1 MKGLRLYKYEKLC
14 SKKAIE
20 DLFAAKN
27 NSVKSYPIRLIY
39 LIEPFNGTPAKFY
52 ISVPKR
58 KIRHAVDR
66 VLMRRRIREAY
77 RLNRNIIFDPLKQ
90 NSLSVNIAIIYMHD
104 NVSDYALIEEKLK
117 NALSELAKVIENNKD
132 IS

>member
-14 SKKAIE
+14 SKKTIE
-20 DLFAAKN
+20 DLFASKN

-77 RLNRNIIFDPLKQ
+77 RLNRDIIVPLLKQ
-90 NSLSVNIAIIYMHD
+90 KSLSANIAIIYMHD
-104 NVSDYALIEEKLK
+104 NISDYALIEEKIK
-117 NALSELAKVIENNKD
+117 NALTGLAEIIAD
-132 IS
+132 FQHQ

>member
-66 VLMRRRIREAY
+66 VLMRRRIRE
-77 RLNRNIIFDPLKQ
+77 
-90 NSLSVNIAIIYMHD
+90 NSLSVNIAIMYMHD

-117 NALSELAKVIENNKD
+117 NALSELAEVIENNKD